1 MTTLKEK
8 VLKELGLQEGM
19 TEYNEEL
26 LDTILTQR
34 TYTLEEEDII
44 SEYVE
49 EFKHASELRDFE
61 YDFDLEL
68 HQALLK
74 DNHYNWDVQDTT
86 NFINDSLVIYGG
98 CDEDIEQAVFDFF
111 ITDIMGS
118 EVSYKIED
126 YFDKTQFLEDIKYD
140 YYAVRT
146 SIALYLGH

>member
-34 TYTLEEEDII
+34 TYTLEEEDTIN
-44 SEYVE
+44 EYVE
-49 EFKHASELRDFE
+49 EFKHASELEDF
-61 YDFDLEL
+61 DFDLEL
-68 HQALLK
+68 HQELLK
-74 DNHYNWDVQDTT
+74 DNHYNWCVEDTN
-86 NFINDSLVIYGG
+86 NFMNDSLVIYGG

-111 ITDIMGS
+111 ITDTMGS
-118 EVSYKIED
+118 EVSYKIEG
-126 YFDKTQFLEDIKYD
+126 YFDKKSFLEDIKYD

-146 SIALYLGH
+146 STALYLGH